1 MGYLGMAAI
10 RQSYGVTDF
19 YPKANEQSLVVVL
32 IKEVEAV
39 NNLQDI
45 LTVDNIDV
53 YYMARTDLSET
64 MGYTGQPNHPEVQA
78 VVDRCMAQILAAD
91 KVTGT
96 TVDDDNFES
105 YIDKGARFFLTGW
118 TQWVSRGAN
127 QYLSRVAAKGG

>member
-1 MGYLGMAAI
+1 MSTTWPAPI
-10 RQSYGVTDF
+10 CPR
-19 YPKANEQSLVVVL
+19 P
-32 IKEVEAV
+32 
-39 NNLQDI
+39 
-45 LTVDNIDV
+45 
-53 YYMARTDLSET
+53 
-64 MGYTGQPNHPEVQA
+64 GQPNHPEVQA

-118 TQWVSRGAN
+118 TQWVSRGDN